1 MVGDGFATGAEAA
14 TALGRSLRLRGG
26 ATLPPVRGVDLAP
39 GPAFVWWQLA
49 LGAVTASVAV
59 AALLVSRLPRFHVT
73 HGTVAIRAIL
83 FALCLLGAAVAVRSF
98 RTA

>member
-1 MVGDGFATGAEAA
+1 M
-14 TALGRSLRLRGG
+14 
-26 ATLPPVRGVDLAP
+26 LPPVRGVELAP

-59 AALLVSRLPRFHVT
+59 AALLFSRLPRFQAT
-73 HGTVAIRAIL
+73 HGTVAIRAVL
-83 FALCLLGAAVAVRSF
+83 LALCLLGAAVAVRSF